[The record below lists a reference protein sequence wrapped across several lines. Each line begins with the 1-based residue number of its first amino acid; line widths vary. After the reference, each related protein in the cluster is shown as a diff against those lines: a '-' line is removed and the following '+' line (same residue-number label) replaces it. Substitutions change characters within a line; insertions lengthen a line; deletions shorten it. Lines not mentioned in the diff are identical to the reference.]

1 MEPAKSTANT
11 TDVKDIEAI
20 DAYFSVKDL
29 AVSFDDTP
37 IVNGLSLSLS
47 KGEIGCLLGFSGCG
61 KTTALRAIAG
71 LEEVQA
77 GTIRLDG
84 KILTQVNNK
93 KNSHFKKFVAP
104 ANRNMGMVFQD
115 YALFGH
121 LTVAKNIAFGLN
133 KLNKQDKAKRVQ
145 QMLELTQL
153 TAHAHKKPHQ
163 LSGGQQQRV
172 ALARALAPKPK
183 LLLLDEPFSNLDVVL
198 RESLAANVRDVLK
211 QTETT
216 AILVTHDQHEAFA
229 IADKIGIIHQ
239 GVIEQWAKPSD
250 LYHLPSNPFVA
261 DFIGEGAMI
270 EGIINNKQLHTSLG
284 DIYKVHEPTG
294 YGDTGLT
301 CDFYNYPDN
310 TKLKVL
316 IRPDDVVHDDHSEMT
331 ALVIGRV
338 FRGANYLYQL
348 QLDDGQIVYSLI
360 PSHHDHELGTHIG
373 IKANLEHVVLY
384 EQISN

>member
-1 MEPAKSTANT
+1 MESAKNT
-11 TDVKDIEAI
+11 INAIGTEDIETI
-20 DAYFSVKDL
+20 DSYFAVDDL
-29 AVSFDDTP
+29 AVSFDSIP
-37 IVNGLSLSLS
+37 VVNGLSLSLN

-71 LEEVQA
+71 LEEVDA

-84 KILTQVNNK
+84 KILTQVDNQQNRQVK
-93 KNSHFKKFVAP
+93 TFVAP
-104 ANRNMGMVFQD
+104 ASRNMGMVFQD

-121 LTVAKNIAFGLN
+121 LTIAKNIAFGLN
-133 KLNKQDKAKRVQ
+133 KLSKQEMEKRVQ

-172 ALARALAPKPK
+172 ALARAIAPKPK

-198 RESLAANVRDVLK
+198 RESLAANVRDILK

-239 GVIEQWAKPSD
+239 GVIEQWAKPNI

-270 EGIINNKQLHTSLG
+270 DGIIKNKQLHTSLG
-284 DIYKVHEPTG
+284 NIYKDHDYIK
-294 YGDTGLT
+294 YGDTDLS

-316 IRPDDVVHDDHSEMT
+316 IRPEDIVHDDHSEMT
-331 ALVIGRV
+331 ALVVGRV

-360 PSHHDHELGTHIG
+360 SSHHDHEVGTHIG

-384 EQISN
+384 DETSG